1 MIFTETPI
9 TGAFLLDAEPFRD
22 DRGLFLRT
30 YCEREFLE
38 HGLALRPVQSSSSR
52 NTCRGVLR
60 GLHYQAPPNT
70 ETKLV
75 RCTAGAIY
83 DVIADLRPDSPSFR
97 RWAAFELSR
106 NNDRSLY
113 VPASVAHGFQT
124 LTDDAEV
131 SYQISEFYHPEFAR
145 GIRWDDPGLE
155 VEWPILPPIL
165 SDRDAAFP
173 DFTWVA
179 G

>member
-9 TGAFLLDAEPFRD
+9 VGAFLLDAEPFRD

-30 YCEREFLE
+30 YCAREFIE
-38 HGLALRPVQSSSSR
+38 HGLDGRPVQSSVSR
-52 NTCRGVLR
+52 NTRRGVLR
-60 GLHYQAPPNT
+60 GLHYQASPHS

-83 DVIADLRPDSPSFR
+83 DVIVDLRPDSPSFQH
-97 RWAAFELSR
+97 WAAFELSR
-106 NNDRSLY
+106 DNDRSLY

-131 SYQISEFYHPEFAR
+131 SYQISEFYHPESAR
-145 GIRWDDPGLE
+145 GIRWDDPRLK
-155 VEWPILPPIL
+155 VDWPIRPPML
-165 SDRDAAFP
+165 SERDAAFP
-173 DFTWVA
+173 DFNWAVV
-179 G
+179 